1 VAGVLASAAATSKAP
16 VAVARCPT
24 CRRDIEQLQAI
35 GRDGDGRW
43 GATSRFVTVDVFA
56 NTWERSTTCS
66 QLCCREFVPTATFD
80 EGAEVDVDDSDG
92 GSEGEADGRP
102 CSLCKRDDD
111 HEVLLECSACVTV
124 LSHTYCVI
132 PRLPSVP
139 HGHWLCAG
147 CSAELESRSG
157 ASTRVERALYVR
169 RMTAA
174 FVAAKAGERMR
185 IVSHV
190 F

>member
-1 VAGVLASAAATSKAP
+1 MSKAP

-43 GATSRFVTVDVFA
+43 GATSRFVTVDAFA
-56 NTWERSTTCS
+56 STWTHSSTCS
-66 QLCCREFVPTATFD
+66 QLCCREVVTSATVD
-80 EGAEVDVDDSDG
+80 EDAEVDVDNSDG
-92 GSEGEADGRP
+92 DSEGEADGRP

-139 HGHWLCAG
+139 RGHWLCAD
-147 CSAELESRSG
+147 CSAELESSSG
-157 ASTRVERALYVR
+157 ATTRVERALFVR
-169 RMTAA
+169 RRTAA
-174 FVAAKAGERMR
+174 FVAEKVHARMR
-185 IVSHV
+185 AAGATLRDQ
-190 F
+190 